1 MFPTWSSYNALTADR
16 QTTNSANTELL
27 AIANHTW
34 VNFLLQYSS
43 LIERNVINMDA
54 DRAREVLKGY
64 LSKRF
69 RVEIS
74 DGRIIEGSFVCTDR
88 DRNIVLSNCE
98 EFYGRHEMGEER
110 FFLFEHARLVS
121 KRHVIFD

>member
-1 MFPTWSSYNALTADR
+1 
-16 QTTNSANTELL
+16 
-27 AIANHTW
+27 
-34 VNFLLQYSS
+34 
-43 LIERNVINMDA
+43 MDA

-110 FFLFEHARLVS
+110 FSCLRM
-121 KRHVIFD
+121 RG